1 MKIGPLCID
10 NNTVL
15 APLAGITNLPFR
27 LIARKEG
34 CGLVCSEMI
43 SSYGIVYGAKKTLRM
58 LESSPEEK
66 PVSFQIFGSDPSV
79 MAEAARVVESSGA
92 DIIDINFGCSV
103 KKIVKSGA
111 GVALMKDPGRTE
123 AILKKVRNSVKIPL
137 TIKIRTGWE
146 KTGEDAVA
154 IAKIAEACG
163 VDAVAV
169 HPRTAGQGFR
179 GSADWSVI
187 SKVKQSVLI
196 PVIGN
201 GDIIIAED
209 AVEMINKTGC
219 NGVMVGR
226 TAIGNPWI
234 FSQIKAL
241 QEKKPADTVSLDR
254 RFEAMREYLRVT
266 VDYLGEK
273 QASFMMRSR
282 LGWFVKG
289 LPSSAMFRESIK
301 HVISEN
307 QAKEIID
314 SYFDF
319 LRGKTDDALIN
330 AYKAERFA

>member
-1 MKIGPLCID
+1 MKIGTLALE

-15 APLAGITNLPFR
+15 APLAGVTNLPFR
-27 LIARKEG
+27 LIAKKGG

-58 LESSPEEK
+58 LESLPEEK

-79 MAEAARVVESSGA
+79 MAEAARIVESSGA
-92 DIIDINFGCSV
+92 DIVDINFGCSV

-111 GVALMKDPGRTE
+111 GVSLMRDPGKAE
-123 AILKKVRNSVKIPL
+123 AILKSVRNSIKIPL
-137 TIKIRTGWE
+137 TVKIRTGWGG
-146 KTGEDAVA
+146 TGEEAVT
-154 IAKIAEACG
+154 IAKIAENCG

-179 GSADWSVI
+179 GKADWTVI
-187 SKVKQSVLI
+187 SKVRQSVSM

-201 GDIIIAED
+201 GDIIVAED

-219 NGVMVGR
+219 NGVMIGR

-234 FSQIKAL
+234 FSQITTL
-241 QEKKPADTVSLDR
+241 QEGDPVQPVGLVR
-254 RFEAMREYLRVT
+254 RFEAMKEYLKVT
-266 VDYLGEK
+266 VEYLGEK
-273 QASFMMRSR
+273 QACFMMRSR

-289 LPSSAMFRESIK
+289 LASSAVFRESIK
-301 HVISEN
+301 RISSELEA
-307 QAKEIID
+307 QEIID

-319 LRGKTDDALIN
+319 VCSKMEQAVP
-330 AYKAERFA
+330 